1 MTLTS
6 HSRQI
11 REMFSA
17 IAPRYDLLNH
27 LLSLNIDKAWRRRA
41 VSRLSPALEPG
52 GSRCLDLCCGT
63 GDLALE
69 IASRTHCP
77 VTGSDFSHSML
88 QLFQQ
93 KQQQNSVAPVPIFEA
108 DALSLPLPDQCFNGI
123 TIAFGLRNLEHLE
136 AGLKEMYRVLKPG
149 GRLVVLEF
157 TRPANPLFNRLF
169 QVYFFR
175 ILPWIGQAI
184 SRHGH
189 AYTYLPHSVKAF
201 PNQQALAHMISHSGF
216 ENVQFENL
224 TGGIAALHW
233 GDRPQA

>member
-1 MTLTS
+1 
-6 HSRQI
+6 
-11 REMFSA
+11 MFSA

-41 VSRLSPALEPG
+41 VSRLAPALEPA

-69 IASRTHCP
+69 VASRIQCP

-93 KQQQNSVAPVPIFEA
+93 KQLQNSVATIPILEA
-108 DALSLPLPDQCFNGI
+108 DALSLPIPDRCFNGI
-123 TIAFGLRNLEHLE
+123 TIAFGLRNLENLE
-136 AGLKEMYRVLKPG
+136 TGLKEMCRVLKPG
-149 GRLVVLEF
+149 GRLVILEF
-157 TRPANPLFNRLF
+157 TRPTNPLFSLLF
-169 QVYFFR
+169 QFYFFR

-189 AYTYLPHSVKAF
+189 AYTYLPHSVKVF
-201 PNQQALAHMISHSGF
+201 PNQQALAQLMRQSGF

-233 GDRPQA
+233 GDRSQA